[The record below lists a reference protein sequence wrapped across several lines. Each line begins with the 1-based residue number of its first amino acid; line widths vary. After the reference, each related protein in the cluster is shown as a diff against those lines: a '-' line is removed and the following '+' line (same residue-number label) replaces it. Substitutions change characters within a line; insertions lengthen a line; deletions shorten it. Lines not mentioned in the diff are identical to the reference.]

1 LGRLFVI
8 AGPSG
13 AGKGSIVQALAEED
27 PRLWVATSVT
37 TRPPRPGDADGVT
50 YFFVDDA
57 TFDAMAQKGALL
69 EWATVYGYKYGTP
82 REKVEAKLA
91 ESRDVILEID
101 VQGAMQVKKRMPQAV
116 TIFIEPPSIDE
127 LRRRLGRRGT
137 DDDVTIEKR
146 LGIAKEEISKKD
158 RFDFVVMN
166 DNLEAA
172 IAEVRAIID
181 QARRNQS
188 V

>member
-1 LGRLFVI
+1 
-8 AGPSG
+8 
-13 AGKGSIVQALAEED
+13 
-27 PRLWVATSVT
+27 
-37 TRPPRPGDADGVT
+37 
-50 YFFVDDA
+50 
-57 TFDAMAQKGALL
+57 M
-69 EWATVYGYKYGTP
+69 
-82 REKVEAKLA
+82 EAKLA